1 MIEDDNDNLIGHF
14 TNEICPKC
22 GAHLLKNKRG
32 DKWCSWIG
40 GNYIAGC
47 DYGTEGG
54 QNDGK

>member
-1 MIEDDNDNLIGHF
+1 MMEDDNNLIGHF

-40 GNYIAGC
+40 DRYIAGC

-54 QNDGK
+54 QNDSE